1 MASYVKAFYDWPEQ
15 MSALTDAEKGRLFVA
30 ILKYGETGE
39 IPEMQGA
46 ERILFPVSKAQIDRE
61 AGRSEAGKK
70 AVNARWSKEKAE
82 DPVRDDTD
90 DTNDTNVYESIRT
103 DTESCEVYEAIP
115 KKKEEKE
122 KEEEE
127 ELVYAIS
134 VSPSIT
140 DNTDDLIDRLT
151 DGRTDMRDDFV
162 DAVKM
167 AVADMLKAPYTTV
180 EGTKIPLAAV
190 RQRLKM
196 LTGEDLADVQEAV
209 ARSGTMAESG
219 SVRYL
224 KSCLYNA
231 PLNTKYTKLITGG
244 AT

>member
-1 MASYVKAFYDWPEQ
+1 MASYVKAFFDWPEQ

-30 ILKYGETGE
+30 ILKYGETRE

-46 ERILFPVSKAQIDRE
+46 ERILFPVFKAQIDRDSV
-61 AGRSEAGKK
+61 RSEAGKK
-70 AVNARWSKEKAE
+70 AVNARWSKEKVE
-82 DPVRDDTD
+82 EPVRGNTE
-90 DTNDTNVYESIRT
+90 DTNRYEPMRT
-103 DTESCEVYEAIP
+103 DTESYEAYEAIP
-115 KKKEEKE
+115 KKKEE
-122 KEEEE
+122 EEEE
-127 ELVYAIS
+127 KELVYAIS

-140 DNTDDLIDRLT
+140 DNADDLIDRLT
-151 DGRTDMRDDFV
+151 DGRTDLRDDFV

-209 ARSGTMAESG
+209 ARSGTTAESG

-231 PLNTKYTKLITGG
+231 PLNTRYAKLIIPGG
-244 AT
+244 VT

>member
-15 MSALTDAEKGRLFVA
+15 MSALTDEEKGRLFVA

-46 ERILFPVSKAQIDRE
+46 ERILFPVFKAQIDRE

-70 AVNARWSKEKAE
+70 AVNTRWSKEKAE
-82 DPVRDDTD
+82 EAVREDTD
-90 DTNDTNVYESIRT
+90 DTNVYEPIRT
-103 DTESCEVYEAIP
+103 DTDVYDAYEAIP
-115 KKKEEKE
+115 KKKEEKEKE

-140 DNTDDLIDRLT
+140 DNADDLIDRLT
-151 DGRTDMRDDFV
+151 DGRTDLRDDFV

-167 AVADMLKAPYTTV
+167 AAADMLKAPYTTV

-219 SVRYL
+219 SVKYL

-231 PLNTKYTKLITGG
+231 PLNTRYAKIITGG

>member
-1 MASYVKAFYDWPEQ
+1 MASYVKAFFDWPEQ
-15 MSALTDAEKGRLFVA
+15 MSALTDEEKGRLFVA

-46 ERILFPVSKAQIDRE
+46 ERILFPVFKAQIDRE

-70 AVNARWSKEKAE
+70 AVNARWNKEKAE
-82 DPVRDDTD
+82 ESVRE
-90 DTNDTNVYESIRT
+90 DTNVYEPIRSDT
-103 DTESCEVYEAIP
+103 DAYEEYEEIP
-115 KKKEEKE
+115 KKKEEEE

-140 DNTDDLIDRLT
+140 DNADDLIDRLT
-151 DGRTDMRDDFV
+151 DGRTDLRDDFV

-167 AVADMLKAPYTTV
+167 AAADMLKAPYTTV

-209 ARSGTMAESG
+209 ARSGTTAESG

-231 PLNTKYTKLITGG
+231 PLNTKYAKLIIPGG
-244 AT
+244 VT

>member
-1 MASYVKAFYDWPEQ
+1 MASYVKAFFDWPEQ
-15 MSALTDAEKGRLFVA
+15 MSALKDEEKGRLFVA

-46 ERILFPVSKAQIDRE
+46 ERILFPVFKAQIDRD

-70 AVNARWSKEKAE
+70 AVNARWNKEKVE
-82 DPVRDDTD
+82 EPVRE
-90 DTNDTNVYESIRT
+90 DTNVYESIRT
-103 DTESCEVYEAIP
+103 DTESYEAYEAIP

-140 DNTDDLIDRLT
+140 DNADDLIDRLT
-151 DGRTDMRDDFV
+151 DGRTDLREDFV
-162 DAVKM
+162 AAVKM

-190 RQRLKM
+190 KQRLKM

-209 ARSGTMAESG
+209 ARSGTTAESG

-231 PLNTKYTKLITGG
+231 PLNTRYSKIITGG

>member
-1 MASYVKAFYDWPEQ
+1 MASYVKAFFDWPEQ
-15 MSALTDAEKGRLFVA
+15 MSALKDEEKGRLFVA
-30 ILKYGETGE
+30 ILKYGETGK

-46 ERILFPVSKAQIDRE
+46 ERILFPVFKAQIDRD

-82 DPVRDDTD
+82 EPVRGNTE
-90 DTNDTNVYESIRT
+90 DTNVYESIRT
-103 DTESCEVYEAIP
+103 DTESYEAYEAIP
-115 KKKEEKE
+115 KKKEEK
-122 KEEEE
+122 EE

-140 DNTDDLIDRLT
+140 DNADDLIDRLT
-151 DGRTDMRDDFV
+151 DGRTDLRDDFV

-167 AVADMLKAPYTTV
+167 AVSDMLKAPYTTV

-219 SVRYL
+219 SVKYL

-231 PLNTKYTKLITGG
+231 PLNTRYAKIITGG

>member
-15 MSALTDAEKGRLFVA
+15 MSALKDEEKGRLFVA

-46 ERILFPVSKAQIDRE
+46 ERILFPVFKAQIDRE

-70 AVNARWSKEKAE
+70 AVNARWNKEKAE
-82 DPVRDDTD
+82 EPVREDTD
-90 DTNDTNVYESIRT
+90 AYEPIRT
-103 DTESCEVYEAIP
+103 DTDAYEAYEAIP
-115 KKKEEKE
+115 KKKEEKEKE

-140 DNTDDLIDRLT
+140 DNADDLIDRLT
-151 DGRTDMRDDFV
+151 DGRTDLRDDFV
-162 DAVKM
+162 DAVKL
-167 AVADMLKAPYTTV
+167 AVADMLNAPYTPV

-196 LTGEDLADVQEAV
+196 LTGEDLADAQEAV
-209 ARSGTMAESG
+209 ARSAITAESG
-219 SVRYL
+219 SVKYL

-231 PLNTKYTKLITGG
+231 PLNTRYAKFITGG
-244 AT
+244 VT

>member
-15 MSALTDAEKGRLFVA
+15 MSALKDEEKGRLFVA

-46 ERILFPVSKAQIDRE
+46 ERILFPVFKAQIDRD

-70 AVNARWSKEKAE
+70 AVNARWNKEKAE
-82 DPVRDDTD
+82 EPVREDTS
-90 DTNDTNVYESIRT
+90 VYESIRT
-103 DTESCEVYEAIP
+103 DTESYEVYEAIP

-140 DNTDDLIDRLT
+140 DNADDLIDRLT
-151 DGRTDMRDDFV
+151 DGRTDLRDDFV

-167 AVADMLKAPYTTV
+167 AAADMLKAPYTTV

-190 RQRLKM
+190 KQRLKM

-231 PLNTKYTKLITGG
+231 PLDTKYTKLITGG
-244 AT
+244 TT

>member
-15 MSALTDAEKGRLFVA
+15 MSALKDEEKGRLFVA

-46 ERILFPVSKAQIDRE
+46 ERILFPVFKAQIDRE

-70 AVNARWSKEKAE
+70 AVNARWNKEKAE
-82 DPVRDDTD
+82 EPVREDTD
-90 DTNDTNVYESIRT
+90 AYEPIRT
-103 DTESCEVYEAIP
+103 DTESYEEYEAIP
-115 KKKEEKE
+115 KKKEEEEKE
-122 KEEEE
+122 KEE

-140 DNTDDLIDRLT
+140 DNADDLIDRLT
-151 DGRTDMRDDFV
+151 DGRTDLRDDFV

-190 RQRLKM
+190 KQRLKM

-231 PLNTKYTKLITGG
+231 PLDTKYTKLITGG

>member
-15 MSALTDAEKGRLFVA
+15 MSALKDEEKGRLFVA

-46 ERILFPVSKAQIDRE
+46 ERILFPVFKAQIDRD

-70 AVNARWSKEKAE
+70 AVNARWNKEKAE
-82 DPVRDDTD
+82 EPVRGNTE
-90 DTNDTNVYESIRT
+90 DTNRYESIRT
-103 DTESCEVYEAIP
+103 DTEQYGAYEAIP

-134 VSPSIT
+134 VSQSIT
-140 DNTDDLIDRLT
+140 DNADDLIDRLT
-151 DGRTDMRDDFV
+151 DGRTDLRDDFV

-167 AVADMLKAPYTTV
+167 AAADMLKAPYTTV
-180 EGTKIPLAAV
+180 EGTKIPLASV

-209 ARSGTMAESG
+209 ARSGTTAESG

-231 PLNTKYTKLITGG
+231 PLNTRYAKIITGG

>member
-46 ERILFPVSKAQIDRE
+46 ERILFPVFKAQIDRDSV
-61 AGRSEAGKK
+61 RSEAGKK
-70 AVNARWSKEKAE
+70 AVNARWNKEKAE
-82 DPVRDDTD
+82 EPVREDTD
-90 DTNDTNVYESIRT
+90 AYEPIRT
-103 DTESCEVYEAIP
+103 DTDAYEAYEAIP
-115 KKKEEKE
+115 KKKEEKEKE

-140 DNTDDLIDRLT
+140 DNADDLIDRLT
-151 DGRTDMRDDFV
+151 DGRTDLRDDFV
-162 DAVKM
+162 DAVKL

-190 RQRLKM
+190 KQRLKM
-196 LTGEDLADVQEAV
+196 LTGEDLADAQEAV
-209 ARSGTMAESG
+209 ARSAITAESG
-219 SVRYL
+219 SVKYL

-231 PLNTKYTKLITGG
+231 PLNTRYAKFITGG
-244 AT
+244 VT

>member
-1 MASYVKAFYDWPEQ
+1 MASYVKAFFDWPEQ
-15 MSALTDAEKGRLFVA
+15 MSALSDDEKGRLFVA

-46 ERILFPVSKAQIDRE
+46 ERILFPVFKAQIDRD

-82 DPVRDDTD
+82 EPVREDTIA
-90 DTNDTNVYESIRT
+90 YESIRT
-103 DTESCEVYEAIP
+103 DTEQYEAYEAIP

-134 VSPSIT
+134 VSQSIT
-140 DNTDDLIDRLT
+140 DNADDLIDRLT
-151 DGRTDMRDDFV
+151 DGRTDLRDDFV

-167 AVADMLKAPYTTV
+167 AVSDMLKAPYTTV
-180 EGTKIPLAAV
+180 EGTRIPLAAV
-190 RQRLKM
+190 KQRLKM

-209 ARSGTMAESG
+209 ARSGTTAESG

-231 PLNTKYTKLITGG
+231 PLNTRYAKIITGG

>member
-1 MASYVKAFYDWPEQ
+1 MASYVKAFFDWPEQ
-15 MSALTDAEKGRLFVA
+15 MSALSDAEKGRLFVA

-46 ERILFPVSKAQIDRE
+46 ERILFPVFKAQIDRE

-70 AVNARWSKEKAE
+70 AVNTRWNKEKAE
-82 DPVRDDTD
+82 EPVRE
-90 DTNDTNVYESIRT
+90 DTNVYESIRT
-103 DTESCEVYEAIP
+103 DTESYEAIP

-134 VSPSIT
+134 VSQSIT
-140 DNTDDLIDRLT
+140 DNADDLIDRLT
-151 DGRTDMRDDFV
+151 DGRTDLRDDFV
-162 DAVKM
+162 AAVKM
-167 AVADMLKAPYTTV
+167 AVSDMLKAPYTTV
-180 EGTKIPLAAV
+180 EGTRIPLAAV

-196 LTGEDLADVQEAV
+196 LTSDDLADVQEAV
-209 ARSGTMAESG
+209 ARSGTTAESG

-231 PLNTKYTKLITGG
+231 PLNTRYAKIITGG

>member
-1 MASYVKAFYDWPEQ
+1 MASYVKAFFDWPEQ
-15 MSALTDAEKGRLFVA
+15 MSALTDAERGRLFVA
-30 ILKYGETGE
+30 ILKFGETGE

-46 ERILFPVSKAQIDRE
+46 ERILFPVFKAQIDRD

-70 AVNARWSKEKAE
+70 AVNARWNKEKGE
-82 DPVRDDTD
+82 EPVRE
-90 DTNDTNVYESIRT
+90 DTNVYEPIRT
-103 DTESCEVYEAIP
+103 DTEQYEVYEAIP

-140 DNTDDLIDRLT
+140 DNADDLIDRLT
-151 DGRTDMRDDFV
+151 DGRTDLRDDFV

-196 LTGEDLADVQEAV
+196 LTSDDLADVQEAV
-209 ARSGTMAESG
+209 ARSGTTAESG
-219 SVRYL
+219 SVKYL

-231 PLNTKYTKLITGG
+231 PLNTRYAKIITGG

>member
-1 MASYVKAFYDWPEQ
+1 MASYVKAFFDWPEQ
-15 MSALTDAEKGRLFVA
+15 MSALTDEEKGRLFVA

-46 ERILFPVSKAQIDRE
+46 ERILFPVFKAQIDRD

-82 DPVRDDTD
+82 EPVREDTD
-90 DTNDTNVYESIRT
+90 DTSVYESIRT
-103 DTESCEVYEAIP
+103 DTDVCEAYEAIP
-115 KKKEEKE
+115 KKKEEIE

-140 DNTDDLIDRLT
+140 DNADDLIDRLT
-151 DGRTDMRDDFV
+151 DGRTDLRDDFV

-167 AVADMLKAPYTTV
+167 AVSDMLKAPYTTV
-180 EGTKIPLAAV
+180 EGTRIPLAAV
-190 RQRLKM
+190 RHRLKM
-196 LTGEDLADVQEAV
+196 LTGDDLADVQEAV
-209 ARSGTMAESG
+209 VRSGITAESG
-219 SVRYL
+219 SVKYL

-231 PLNTKYTKLITGG
+231 PLNTRYAKIITGG

>member
-15 MSALTDAEKGRLFVA
+15 MSALKDEEKGRLFVA

-46 ERILFPVSKAQIDRE
+46 ERILFPVFKAQIDRD

-70 AVNARWSKEKAE
+70 AVNARWNKEKAE
-82 DPVRDDTD
+82 EPVREDTIA
-90 DTNDTNVYESIRT
+90 YEPIRT
-103 DTESCEVYEAIP
+103 DTESYEGYEAIP
-115 KKKEEKE
+115 KKKEEKEKE

-134 VSPSIT
+134 VSQSIT
-140 DNTDDLIDRLT
+140 DNADDLIDRLT
-151 DGRTDMRDDFV
+151 DGRTDLRDDFV
-162 DAVKM
+162 AAVKM
-167 AVADMLKAPYTTV
+167 AAADMLKAPYTTV

-196 LTGEDLADVQEAV
+196 LTSDDLADVQEAV
-209 ARSGTMAESG
+209 ARSGTTAESG

-231 PLNTKYTKLITGG
+231 PLNTRYSKIITGG

>member
-1 MASYVKAFYDWPEQ
+1 MASYVKAFFDWPEQ
-15 MSALTDAEKGRLFVA
+15 MSALKDEEKGRLFVA

-46 ERILFPVSKAQIDRE
+46 ERILFPVFKAQIDRD

-70 AVNARWSKEKAE
+70 AVNARWNKEKVE
-82 DPVRDDTD
+82 EPVRGNTE
-90 DTNDTNVYESIRT
+90 DTNVYEPIRT
-103 DTESCEVYEAIP
+103 DTESYEEYEAIP
-115 KKKEEKE
+115 KKKEEEE

-140 DNTDDLIDRLT
+140 DNADDLIDRLT
-151 DGRTDMRDDFV
+151 DGRTDLRDDFV

-167 AVADMLKAPYTTV
+167 AAADMLKAPYTTV

-231 PLNTKYTKLITGG
+231 PLNTRYAKIITGG

>member
-1 MASYVKAFYDWPEQ
+1 MASYVKAFFDWPEQ

-46 ERILFPVSKAQIDRE
+46 ERILFPVFKAQIDRD

-82 DPVRDDTD
+82 EPVRE
-90 DTNDTNVYESIRT
+90 DTNVYESIRT
-103 DTESCEVYEAIP
+103 DTESYEAYEAIP

-140 DNTDDLIDRLT
+140 DNADDLIDRLT
-151 DGRTDMRDDFV
+151 DGRTDLRDDFV

-167 AVADMLKAPYTTV
+167 AAADMLKAPYTTV

-231 PLNTKYTKLITGG
+231 PLDTKYTKLITGG

>member
-1 MASYVKAFYDWPEQ
+1 MASYVKAFFDWPEQ
-15 MSALTDAEKGRLFVA
+15 MSALKDDEKGRLFVA

-46 ERILFPVSKAQIDRE
+46 ERILFPVFKAQIDRD

-70 AVNARWSKEKAE
+70 AVSARWSKEKAE
-82 DPVRDDTD
+82 EPVRE
-90 DTNDTNVYESIRT
+90 DTNVYEPIRT
-103 DTESCEVYEAIP
+103 DTESYEAYEAIP

-140 DNTDDLIDRLT
+140 DNADDLIDRLT
-151 DGRTDMRDDFV
+151 DGRTDLRDDFV
-162 DAVKM
+162 AAVKM
-167 AVADMLKAPYTTV
+167 AAADMLKAPYTTV

-196 LTGEDLADVQEAV
+196 LTSEDLADVQEAV
-209 ARSGTMAESG
+209 ARSGTTAESG
-219 SVRYL
+219 SVKYL

-231 PLNTKYTKLITGG
+231 PLNTRYSKIITGG

>member
-1 MASYVKAFYDWPEQ
+1 MASYVKAFFDWPEQ
-15 MSALTDAEKGRLFVA
+15 MSALTDAERGRLFVA

-46 ERILFPVSKAQIDRE
+46 ERILFPVFKAQIDRD

-70 AVNARWSKEKAE
+70 AVNARWNKEKGE
-82 DPVRDDTD
+82 EPVRE
-90 DTNDTNVYESIRT
+90 DTNVYEPIRT
-103 DTESCEVYEAIP
+103 DTEQYEVYEAIP

-140 DNTDDLIDRLT
+140 DNADDLIDRLT
-151 DGRTDMRDDFV
+151 DGRTDLRDDFV

-167 AVADMLKAPYTTV
+167 AVADMLKAPYSSV
-180 EGTKIPLAAV
+180 EGTKIRLAAV

-196 LTGEDLADVQEAV
+196 LTSDDLADVQEAV
-209 ARSGTMAESG
+209 ARSGTTAESG
-219 SVRYL
+219 SVKYL

-231 PLNTKYTKLITGG
+231 PLNTRYAKIITGG

>member
-15 MSALTDAEKGRLFVA
+15 MSALKDEEKGRLFVA

-46 ERILFPVSKAQIDRE
+46 ERILFPVFKAQIDRE

-82 DPVRDDTD
+82 EPVREDTD
-90 DTNDTNVYESIRT
+90 DTNVYEAIRT
-103 DTESCEVYEAIP
+103 DTESYEAYEAIP

-140 DNTDDLIDRLT
+140 DNVDDFIDRLT
-151 DGRTDMRDDFV
+151 DGRTDLRDDFV

-196 LTGEDLADVQEAV
+196 LTGEDLADAQEAV
-209 ARSGTMAESG
+209 ARSAITAESG
-219 SVRYL
+219 SVKYL

-231 PLNTKYTKLITGG
+231 PLNTRYAKFLTGG
-244 AT
+244 VT

>member
-1 MASYVKAFYDWPEQ
+1 MASYVKAFYDWTEQ
-15 MSALTDAEKGRLFVA
+15 MSALKDEEKGRLFVA

-46 ERILFPVSKAQIDRE
+46 ERILFPVFKAQIDRE

-82 DPVRDDTD
+82 EPVREDTD
-90 DTNDTNVYESIRT
+90 DTNVYEAIRT
-103 DTESCEVYEAIP
+103 DTESYEAYEAIP

-140 DNTDDLIDRLT
+140 DNVDDFIDRLT
-151 DGRTDMRDDFV
+151 DGRTDLRDDFV
-162 DAVKM
+162 DAVKL

-196 LTGEDLADVQEAV
+196 LTGEDLADAQEAV
-209 ARSGTMAESG
+209 ARSAITAESG
-219 SVRYL
+219 SVKYL

-231 PLNTKYTKLITGG
+231 PLNTRYAKFLTGG
-244 AT
+244 VT

>member
-15 MSALTDAEKGRLFVA
+15 MSALKDEEKGRLFVA

-46 ERILFPVSKAQIDRE
+46 ERILFPVFKAQIDRE

-70 AVNARWSKEKAE
+70 AVNARWNKEKAE
-82 DPVRDDTD
+82 EPVREDTD
-90 DTNDTNVYESIRT
+90 AYEPIRT
-103 DTESCEVYEAIP
+103 DTDAYEAYEAIP
-115 KKKEEKE
+115 KKKEEKEKE

-140 DNTDDLIDRLT
+140 DNVDDFIDRLT
-151 DGRTDMRDDFV
+151 DGRTDLRDDFV
-162 DAVKM
+162 DAVKL

-180 EGTKIPLAAV
+180 EGTKIPLVAV

-196 LTGEDLADVQEAV
+196 LTGEDLADAQEAV
-209 ARSGTMAESG
+209 ARSAITAESG
-219 SVRYL
+219 SVKYL

-231 PLNTKYTKLITGG
+231 PLNTRYAKFITGG
-244 AT
+244 VT

>member
-46 ERILFPVSKAQIDRE
+46 ERILFPVFKAQIDRE

-82 DPVRDDTD
+82 EPVRD
-90 DTNDTNVYESIRT
+90 DTNVYESIRT
-103 DTESCEVYEAIP
+103 DTDVCESYEAIP
-115 KKKEEKE
+115 KKKEEEEKE

-140 DNTDDLIDRLT
+140 DNADDLIDRLT
-151 DGRTDMRDDFV
+151 DGRTDLRDDFV
-162 DAVKM
+162 DAVKL

>member
-1 MASYVKAFYDWPEQ
+1 MASYVKAFFDWPEQ
-15 MSALTDAEKGRLFVA
+15 MSALKDEEKGRLFVA

-46 ERILFPVSKAQIDRE
+46 ERILFPVFKAQIDRD

-70 AVNARWSKEKAE
+70 AVNARWNKEKVE
-82 DPVRDDTD
+82 EPVRE
-90 DTNDTNVYESIRT
+90 DTNVYESIRT
-103 DTESCEVYEAIP
+103 DTESYEAYEAIP

-140 DNTDDLIDRLT
+140 DNADDLIDRLT
-151 DGRTDMRDDFV
+151 DGRTDLREDFV
-162 DAVKM
+162 AAVKM
-167 AVADMLKAPYTTV
+167 AAADMLKAPYTTV

-190 RQRLKM
+190 KQRLKM
-196 LTGEDLADVQEAV
+196 LTSDDLADVQEAV
-209 ARSGTMAESG
+209 ARSGTTAESG

-231 PLNTKYTKLITGG
+231 PLNTRYSKIITGG

>member
-46 ERILFPVSKAQIDRE
+46 ERILFPVFKAQIDRD

-70 AVNARWSKEKAE
+70 AVNTRWNKEKAE
-82 DPVRDDTD
+82 DPVRGNTE
-90 DTNDTNVYESIRT
+90 DTNAYEPIRT
-103 DTESCEVYEAIP
+103 DTESYEAYEVIP

-140 DNTDDLIDRLT
+140 DNADDLIDRLT
-151 DGRTDMRDDFV
+151 DGRTDLRDDFV
-162 DAVKM
+162 DAVKL

-180 EGTKIPLAAV
+180 EGAKIPLAAV
-190 RQRLKM
+190 KQRLKM

-231 PLNTKYTKLITGG
+231 PLDTKYTKLITGG

>member
-1 MASYVKAFYDWPEQ
+1 MASYVKAFFDWPEQ

-46 ERILFPVSKAQIDRE
+46 ERILFPVFKAQIDRD

-82 DPVRDDTD
+82 EPVRE
-90 DTNDTNVYESIRT
+90 DTNRYESIRT
-103 DTESCEVYEAIP
+103 DTESYEAYEAIP

-140 DNTDDLIDRLT
+140 DNADDLIDRLT
-151 DGRTDMRDDFV
+151 DGRTDLRDDFV
-162 DAVKM
+162 AAVKM
-167 AVADMLKAPYTTV
+167 AAADMLKAPYTTV
-180 EGTKIPLAAV
+180 EGTKMPLAAV
-190 RQRLKM
+190 KQRLKM
-196 LTGEDLADVQEAV
+196 LTSEDLADVQEAV

-231 PLNTKYTKLITGG
+231 PLNTRYSKIITGG

>member
-1 MASYVKAFYDWPEQ
+1 MASYVKAFFDWPEQ

-46 ERILFPVSKAQIDRE
+46 ERILFPVFKAQIDRDSVK
-61 AGRSEAGKK
+61 SEAGKK

-82 DPVRDDTD
+82 EPVRE
-90 DTNDTNVYESIRT
+90 DTNRYESIRT
-103 DTESCEVYEAIP
+103 DTESYEAYEAIP
-115 KKKEEKE
+115 KKKEE

-134 VSPSIT
+134 VSQSIT
-140 DNTDDLIDRLT
+140 DNADDLIDRLT
-151 DGRTDMRDDFV
+151 DGRTDLRDDFV

-167 AVADMLKAPYTTV
+167 AVSDMLKAPYTTV
-180 EGTKIPLAAV
+180 EGTRIPLAAV

-196 LTGEDLADVQEAV
+196 LTSDDLADVQEAV
-209 ARSGTMAESG
+209 ARSGTTAESG
-219 SVRYL
+219 SVKYL

-231 PLNTKYTKLITGG
+231 PLNTRYSKIITGG

>member
-1 MASYVKAFYDWPEQ
+1 MASYVKAFFDWPEQ
-15 MSALTDAEKGRLFVA
+15 MSALTDEEKGRLFVA

-46 ERILFPVSKAQIDRE
+46 ERILFPVFKAQIDRE

-70 AVNARWSKEKAE
+70 AVNARWNKEKAE
-82 DPVRDDTD
+82 EPVRD

-103 DTESCEVYEAIP
+103 DTDVCEAYEAIP

-140 DNTDDLIDRLT
+140 DNADDLIDRLT
-151 DGRTDMRDDFV
+151 DGRTDLRDDFV
-162 DAVKM
+162 AAVKM
-167 AVADMLKAPYTTV
+167 AAADMLKAPYTTV

-231 PLNTKYTKLITGG
+231 PLNTRYSKIITGG

>member
-1 MASYVKAFYDWPEQ
+1 M
-15 MSALTDAEKGRLFVA
+15 A

-46 ERILFPVSKAQIDRE
+46 ERILFPVFKAQIDRE

-82 DPVRDDTD
+82 EPVREDTD
-90 DTNDTNVYESIRT
+90 DTNVYEAIRT
-103 DTESCEVYEAIP
+103 DTESYEAYEAIP

-140 DNTDDLIDRLT
+140 DNVDDFIDRLT
-151 DGRTDMRDDFV
+151 DGRTDLRDDFV
-162 DAVKM
+162 DAVKL

-196 LTGEDLADVQEAV
+196 LTGEDLADAQEAV
-209 ARSGTMAESG
+209 ARSAITAESG
-219 SVRYL
+219 SVKYL

-231 PLNTKYTKLITGG
+231 PLNTRYAKFLTGG
-244 AT
+244 VT

>member
-1 MASYVKAFYDWPEQ
+1 MASYVKAFFDWPEQ

-46 ERILFPVSKAQIDRE
+46 ERILFPVFKAQIDRE

-70 AVNARWSKEKAE
+70 AVNARWNKEKAE
-82 DPVRDDTD
+82 EPVREDTE
-90 DTNDTNVYESIRT
+90 DTNA
-103 DTESCEVYEAIP
+103 YEAIP

-140 DNTDDLIDRLT
+140 DNADDLIDRLT
-151 DGRTDMRDDFV
+151 DGRTDLRDDFV
-162 DAVKM
+162 DAVKL

-196 LTGEDLADVQEAV
+196 LTGEDLAAVQEAV

-231 PLNTKYTKLITGG
+231 PLDTKYTKLITGG

>member
-1 MASYVKAFYDWPEQ
+1 MASYVKAFFDWPEQ
-15 MSALTDAEKGRLFVA
+15 MSALTDEEKGRLFVA

-46 ERILFPVSKAQIDRE
+46 ERILFPVFKAQIDRD

-82 DPVRDDTD
+82 EPVRD
-90 DTNDTNVYESIRT
+90 DTNDTNRYESIRT
-103 DTESCEVYEAIP
+103 DTGAYEVYEEIP

-140 DNTDDLIDRLT
+140 DNADDLIDRLT
-151 DGRTDMRDDFV
+151 DGRTDLRDDFV

-209 ARSGTMAESG
+209 ARSGTTAESG

-231 PLNTKYTKLITGG
+231 PLNTRYAKIITGG

>member
-1 MASYVKAFYDWPEQ
+1 MASYVKAFFDWPEQ
-15 MSALTDAEKGRLFVA
+15 MSALKDEEKGRLFVA

-46 ERILFPVSKAQIDRE
+46 ERILFPVFKAQIDRD

-82 DPVRDDTD
+82 EPVREDTD
-90 DTNDTNVYESIRT
+90 DTNVYEAIRT
-103 DTESCEVYEAIP
+103 DTESYEAYEAIP

-140 DNTDDLIDRLT
+140 DNVDDFIDRLT
-151 DGRTDMRDDFV
+151 DGRTDLRDDFV
-162 DAVKM
+162 DAVKL

-196 LTGEDLADVQEAV
+196 LTGEDLADAQEAV
-209 ARSGTMAESG
+209 ARSAITAESG
-219 SVRYL
+219 SVKYL

-231 PLNTKYTKLITGG
+231 PLNTRYAKFLTGG
-244 AT
+244 VT

>member
-46 ERILFPVSKAQIDRE
+46 ERILFPVFKAQIDRE

-70 AVNARWSKEKAE
+70 AVNTRWNKEKAE
-82 DPVRDDTD
+82 EPVRE
-90 DTNDTNVYESIRT
+90 DTNVYESIRT
-103 DTESCEVYEAIP
+103 DTDVYETYEEIP

-140 DNTDDLIDRLT
+140 DNADDLIDRLT
-151 DGRTDMRDDFV
+151 DGRTDLRDDFV

-209 ARSGTMAESG
+209 ARSGTTAESG

-231 PLNTKYTKLITGG
+231 PLNTRYAKIITGG

>member
-15 MSALTDAEKGRLFVA
+15 MSALTDAEKGRLFVS

-46 ERILFPVSKAQIDRE
+46 ERILFPVFKAQIDRD

-70 AVNARWSKEKAE
+70 AVNTRWNKEKAE
-82 DPVRDDTD
+82 EPVRE
-90 DTNDTNVYESIRT
+90 DTNVYESIRT
-103 DTESCEVYEAIP
+103 DTESYDAYEAIP

-140 DNTDDLIDRLT
+140 DNADDLIDRLT
-151 DGRTDMRDDFV
+151 DGRTDLRDDFV

-231 PLNTKYTKLITGG
+231 PLNTRYAKLIIPGG

>member
-15 MSALTDAEKGRLFVA
+15 MSALKDEEKGRLFVA

-46 ERILFPVSKAQIDRE
+46 ERILFPVFKAQIDRE

-82 DPVRDDTD
+82 EPVREDTD
-90 DTNDTNVYESIRT
+90 DTNVYEAIRT
-103 DTESCEVYEAIP
+103 DTESYEAYEAIP

-140 DNTDDLIDRLT
+140 DNVDDFIDRLT
-151 DGRTDMRDDFV
+151 DGRTDLRDDFV
-162 DAVKM
+162 DAVKL

-196 LTGEDLADVQEAV
+196 LTGEDLADAQEAV
-209 ARSGTMAESG
+209 ARSAITAESG
-219 SVRYL
+219 SVKYL

-231 PLNTKYTKLITGG
+231 PLNTIYAKFLTGG
-244 AT
+244 VT

>member
-46 ERILFPVSKAQIDRE
+46 ERILFPVFKAQIDRD

-82 DPVRDDTD
+82 EPIQKNTE
-90 DTNDTNVYESIRT
+90 DTNVYEPIRT
-103 DTESCEVYEAIP
+103 DTDVYEAYEAIP
-115 KKKEEKE
+115 KKKEEEE

-140 DNTDDLIDRLT
+140 DNADDLIDRLT
-151 DGRTDMRDDFV
+151 DGRTDLRDDFV

-209 ARSGTMAESG
+209 ARSGTTAESG

-231 PLNTKYTKLITGG
+231 PLNTRYAKFITGG
-244 AT
+244 VT

>member
-46 ERILFPVSKAQIDRE
+46 ERILFPVFKAQIDRD

-70 AVNARWSKEKAE
+70 AVNARWNKEKSE
-82 DPVRDDTD
+82 EPVRE
-90 DTNDTNVYESIRT
+90 DTNRYESIRT
-103 DTESCEVYEAIP
+103 DTESYEVYEAIP

-140 DNTDDLIDRLT
+140 DNADDLIDRLT
-151 DGRTDMRDDFV
+151 DGRTDLRDDFV

-167 AVADMLKAPYTTV
+167 AAADMLKAPYTTV

-231 PLNTKYTKLITGG
+231 PLYTKYTKLITGG

>member
-1 MASYVKAFYDWPEQ
+1 MASYVKAFFDWPEQ
-15 MSALTDAEKGRLFVA
+15 MSALKDEEKGRLFVA

-46 ERILFPVSKAQIDRE
+46 ERILFPVFKAQIDRD

-82 DPVRDDTD
+82 EPVRGNTEDA
-90 DTNDTNVYESIRT
+90 NVYEAIRT
-103 DTESCEVYEAIP
+103 DTESYESYEAIP

-140 DNTDDLIDRLT
+140 DNADDLIDRLT
-151 DGRTDMRDDFV
+151 DGRTDLRDDFV

-231 PLNTKYTKLITGG
+231 PLDTKYTKLITGG

>member
-39 IPEMQGA
+39 ILEMQGA
-46 ERILFPVSKAQIDRE
+46 ERILFPVFKAQIDRE

-82 DPVRDDTD
+82 EPVREDA
-90 DTNDTNVYESIRT
+90 NDTNVYESIRT
-103 DTESCEVYEAIP
+103 DTESYEEYEAIP

-140 DNTDDLIDRLT
+140 DNADDLIDRLT
-151 DGRTDMRDDFV
+151 DGRTDLRDDFV
-162 DAVKM
+162 VAVKM

-209 ARSGTMAESG
+209 ARSGTTAESG

-231 PLNTKYTKLITGG
+231 PLNTRYAKLIIPGG
-244 AT
+244 VT

>member
-15 MSALTDAEKGRLFVA
+15 MSALKDEEKGRLFVA

-46 ERILFPVSKAQIDRE
+46 ERILFPVFKAQIDRE

-82 DPVRDDTD
+82 EPVREDTD
-90 DTNDTNVYESIRT
+90 DTNVYEAIRT
-103 DTESCEVYEAIP
+103 DTESYEAYEAIP

-140 DNTDDLIDRLT
+140 DNVDDFIDRLT
-151 DGRTDMRDDFV
+151 DGRTDLRDDFV
-162 DAVKM
+162 DAVKL

-196 LTGEDLADVQEAV
+196 LTGEDLADAQEAV
-209 ARSGTMAESG
+209 ARAAITAESG
-219 SVRYL
+219 SVKYL

-231 PLNTKYTKLITGG
+231 PLNTRYAKFLTGG
-244 AT
+244 VT